1 MHYKIFSELKDFVKF
16 NWGNNEMAHFRKI
29 KKGDWLVSNIE
40 EENVFPLKMKAC
52 LIVFRPLKTQLN

>member
-1 MHYKIFSELKDFVKF
+1 
-16 NWGNNEMAHFRKI
+16 MAHFRKI